1 VSRGRILVIRGGA
14 IGDFILT
21 LPALAALRRQFRQ
34 TRLEVLGYPHIAGLA
49 TLAGLADD
57 AKSIEARP
65 LAGYFARNGT
75 LDESLG
81 EYFAGFNI
89 IVSYLY
95 DPDEIFRR
103 NIGRVSKAQ
112 FIAGGHRPP
121 ESGAEHATEYFLK
134 PLESLAIF
142 AADPVPRIGLHRAL
156 PATPAGVP
164 GTLAVHP
171 GSGSEKKNWPEDQW
185 AGLLQRVAAGTNWN
199 LLLVGGEAEHERLQ
213 RLSSLV
219 PIGRL
224 RVAVHLPLTE
234 VAARLA
240 ACRAFV
246 GHDSGITHLA
256 AALGLR
262 GVALWGPSNERIW
275 RPRSDGFRVL
285 HGGAGLAGLSAAAV
299 FDAARSAMNAGTAA
313 GQGPQEPAQD

>member
-1 VSRGRILVIRGGA
+1 MSRGSILTIRGGA

-21 LPALAALRRQFRQ
+21 LPALAALRKQFRH

-57 AKSIEARP
+57 VKSIESRP
-65 LAGYFARNGT
+65 LAGFFARGGK
-75 LDESLG
+75 LDAPLS

-95 DPDEIFRR
+95 DPDEIFRT

-112 FIAGGHRPP
+112 FIAGGHRPS
-121 ESGAEHATEYFLK
+121 ESGAEHAAEYFLK
-134 PLESLAIF
+134 PLERLAIF
-142 AADPVPRIGLHRAL
+142 AADPVPRIDLQRAIPSEP
-156 PATPAGVP
+156 PATG

-171 GSGSEKKNWPEDQW
+171 GSGSEKKNWPEEKW
-185 AGLLQRVAAGTNWN
+185 AGLFQRAVAETNWN
-199 LLLVGGEAEHERLQ
+199 LLLVGGEAEQERLQ

-219 PIGRL
+219 PIERL
-224 RVAVHLPLTE
+224 RVAVHRPLTE
-234 VAARLA
+234 LAARLA
-240 ACRAFV
+240 GCHAFL

-262 GVALWGPSNERIW
+262 GIALWGPSNERIW
-275 RPRSDGFRVL
+275 RPRGDGIRVL
-285 HGGAGLAGLSAAAV
+285 HGGSDLAGLNVADV
-299 FDAARSAMNAGTAA
+299 FDAVLAVMNNGVDS
-313 GQGPQEPAQD
+313 G